1 MRKFFTT
8 LKSVVATAI
17 IASMTLAASC
27 SYDDGAINE
36 RVDKVE
42 GDLAALTERVAA
54 LEKKLNDEVAAL
66 KAVLDG
72 NAVVTEV
79 TTDEDG
85 NTTIKLSD
93 GKTITVLTGLQYRVV
108 DGVLELSADG
118 ENWVAVSVAPEC
130 VVAEVVVNDDNTVT
144 IKLANDEE
152 FTVVK
157 AELIEFGTTRSSLYV
172 LPDETK
178 EITVTI
184 NDAVADINVMNQP
197 LGWKA
202 EIALKPAVEEPEEGA
217 GDNESEDTVA
227 PMPLAAGGTEYVLS
241 ITGPAQEFVNAGFA
255 EKEGYI
261 TVHFNTES
269 GACKVGKVLVSL
281 AEITLSVSADGMIHI
296 ENSVVEEVQQGGG
309 GPLSS
314 DSDVVYDFADFYIGV
329 IPAEVYAQY
338 GDKSFTDNFDDM
350 YYEYFGNV
358 AATKRTTG
366 LGNVVDLQQYEE
378 GVTEKEVYDLS
389 VETLAGAFWPVYEFE
404 YGKEYII
411 FVSLEGEMVNH
422 YEHPVLKGAVMDTYK
437 KVLVEAEYVAD
448 SATWNDASYKLSL
461 AGFTCYAI
469 GWFSEAEINQ
479 YLEQG
484 VAETVEEL
492 IPMLLQY
499 DRGLM
504 SRTAIVAD
512 TFLNETVTL
521 SSLADRTLTY
531 VPPID
536 PNTKYYFFVY
546 PFNAA
551 NELEL
556 YTHEVVAENVHLFG
570 TFETAALTKGE
581 FDPGITYE
589 VVTMTENSLNVSAY
603 FGENVVAYY
612 YKYYDSPAE
621 VEDDRA
627 LEIMA
632 YEYIQDFSIYEYCE
646 AYQHQPTYPAYL
658 CIVAINAAGKY
669 VYVEEK
675 FEPVPLPEVAVES
688 WEYLGRYWEV
698 INPTDGKSGG
708 EFVYSVKCADG
719 NEYTLNLYYA
729 YCNEDGSIIEGTYEY
744 CTNEPDQMYS
754 SWAGFAIISETEYS
768 GSKLVVAA
776 DKITLTVAGVADYVY
791 VPGSEP
797 EQPEEPEQPVEA
809 DYNVA
814 FTAAAKN
821 PEEMTEYYCDSFY
834 TFEFTNEDG
843 HWMNLA
849 VVTSALED
857 GALPV
862 GEFEISVNGE
872 SGIYGNG
879 TKICKELFEGA
890 SYDLYITAGNVVISK
905 EGDVYNVVVNA
916 KDLWVNGGNKT
927 LKATFE
933 GTITADNGGDDSG
946 DEPEEPAAAFV
957 PVRAEMDLYSLLYEY
972 NGGDSEYAFNLY
984 DEAGACLHVMCQFG
998 NHTDWDYVYTAKF
1011 TKADGTVV
1019 SGHTK
1024 LNTQAPSNY
1033 NCEDG
1038 EKYYVVDVAFS
1049 DGTAIFVQD
1058 QIATT
1063 EVDIF

>member
-42 GDLAALTERVAA
+42 KDLAALTERVAA
-54 LEKKLNDEVAAL
+54 LEKKLGEEVEAL
-66 KAVLDG
+66 KSLIDG
-72 NAVVTEV
+72 KTVVTEV
-79 TTDEDG
+79 TTDSDG
-85 NTTIKLSD
+85 NTVINLSN
-93 GKTITVLTGLQYRVV
+93 GKKITVLAGCDCDPLEYRVV
-108 DGVLELSADG
+108 DGVLEVSADG
-118 ENWVAVSVAPEC
+118 ENWIPVQVAPEC

-144 IKLANDEE
+144 ITLANGEK

-172 LPDETK
+172 LPDQTK

-217 GDNESEDTVA
+217 GDNESEDPAA

-281 AEITLSVSADGMIHI
+281 AEVTLSVSADGMIHI
-296 ENSVVEEVQQGGG
+296 ENSVVEEVEQGGVA
-309 GPLSS
+309 PLSS

-329 IPAEVYAQY
+329 IPAEVYAQH
-338 GDKSFTDNFDDM
+338 GDKSFTDNFDDL

-411 FVSLEGEMVNH
+411 FVSLEGEMVNY

-484 VAETVEEL
+484 VADSVEEL

-512 TFLNETVTL
+512 TFLNETVKL
-521 SSLADRTLTY
+521 SSLAERTLTY

-570 TFETAALTKGE
+570 TFETAALTKGN

-603 FGENVVAYY
+603 FGGEDVVAYY

-632 YEYIQDFSIYEYCE
+632 YEYIHDFSIDEYCE
-646 AYQHQPTYPAYL
+646 AYKHQPTYPAYL
-658 CIVAINAAGKY
+658 CIVAINADGEY

-675 FEPVPLPEVAVES
+675 FEPEE
-688 WEYLGRYWEV
+688 
-698 INPTDGKSGG
+698 
-708 EFVYSVKCADG
+708 
-719 NEYTLNLYYA
+719 
-729 YCNEDGSIIEGTYEY
+729 
-744 CTNEPDQMYS
+744 
-754 SWAGFAIISETEYS
+754 
-768 GSKLVVAA
+768 
-776 DKITLTVAGVADYVY
+776 
-791 VPGSEP
+791 
-797 EQPEEPEQPVEA
+797 PEEPEQPEQPEVTY
-809 DYNVA
+809 DYDLA
-814 FTAAAKN
+814 FTSATYADGTLELKGADANDFLKLIVN
-821 PEEMTEYYCDSFY
+821 PGLETLVAGDYVG
-834 TFEFTNEDG
+834 NG
-843 HWMNLA
+843 NLDYSA
-849 VVTSALED
+849 GYPYPVLWTSAD
-857 GALPV
+857 A
-862 GEFEISVNGE
+862 
-872 SGIYGNG
+872 
-879 TKICKELFEGA
+879 KEL
-890 SYDLYITAGNVVISK
+890 DLNNSNYNMSANPAPYGQYYFSSDLKMSVALD
-905 EGDVYNVVVNA
+905 GDVYSIVVTA
-916 KDLWVNGGNKT
+916 ISYIDGNKNVRFT
-927 LKATFE
+927 YN
-933 GTITADNGGDDSG
+933 GTIAADNGGDDSG
-946 DEPEEPAAAFV
+946 DEPEEPAGAFV
-957 PVRAEMDLYSLLYEY
+957 PVRAEYDMKFETCG
-972 NGGDSEYAFNLY
+972 NNDSEYYVKVYN
-984 DEAGACLHVMCQFG
+984 EAGDYAELICHCDLS
-998 NHTDWDYVYTAKF
+998 TDFVNTVSGSYNVGGVSQSLTINSYQAPNEYNCAEGQKYIKFSATA
-1011 TKADGTVV
+1011 ADGTEI
-1019 SGHTK
+1019 
-1024 LNTQAPSNY
+1024 N
-1033 NCEDG
+1033 
-1038 EKYYVVDVAFS
+1038 VDAQLTA
-1049 DGTAIFVQD
+1049 TAID
-1058 QIATT
+1058 YM
-1063 EVDIF
+1063 